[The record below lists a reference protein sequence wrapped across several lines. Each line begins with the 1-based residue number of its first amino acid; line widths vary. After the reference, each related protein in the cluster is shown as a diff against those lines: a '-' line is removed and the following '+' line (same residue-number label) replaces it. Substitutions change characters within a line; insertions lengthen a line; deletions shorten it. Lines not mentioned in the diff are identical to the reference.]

1 MATKRVTLLVHGH
14 GREFFPG
21 GKERIDVEVDGAL
34 SINEILD
41 HIGVNRSLVMSAFSG
56 GVRRDRDY
64 VPADG
69 EELVLVSP
77 PSGG

>member
-1 MATKRVTLLVHGH
+1 MGVKKVTLLVHGH

-21 GKERIDVEVDGAL
+21 GKERVEVEVDASA
-34 SINEILD
+34 SINQILD
-41 HIGVNRSLVMSAFSG
+41 QIGVNRSLVMYAFSG
-56 GVRRDRDY
+56 GTRRDRDY

-69 EELVLVSP
+69 EEMVVISP